1 MANKFGGRMKS
12 MLSARIGKIIFSVV
26 CVFIIGGIAFGV
38 NLWYQNYKYVDTNN
52 ASISAPLI
60 PVGALTPC
68 QIISLDVDYGTYVEK
83 GQSIAIV
90 GMPRSDNPANMQ
102 GLKDIPIGRTNIES
116 PVNGYIAAVWTYP
129 GAVVSQGQP
138 IVTVY
143 DISETWVI
151 ANITETEVYRIKPG
165 QEVEINVDS
174 LGGAKLKGHVEGIA
188 AATAATFSLLP
199 QNNTTANFIKVAQVV
214 PVKIAIEDPGNHL
227 LIPGT
232 SAEVKIAISSLNK

>member
-1 MANKFGGRMKS
+1 MANKLGGIMKS
-12 MLSARIGKIIFSVV
+12 MLSTRIGKIIFAVV
-26 CVFIIGGIAFGV
+26 CALVIGGAAFVV
-38 NLWYQNYKYVDTNN
+38 NLWYQNYKYVSTSN

-60 PVGALTPC
+60 SVGALTPC
-68 QIISLDVDYGTYVEK
+68 QIISLDADYGTYVEK

-102 GLKDIPIGRTNIES
+102 GLRDIPIGRTNIES

-129 GAVVSQGQP
+129 GAVISPGQP

-143 DISETWVI
+143 GVSETWVI
-151 ANITETEVYRIKPG
+151 ANITETDIYRIKPG

-174 LGGAKLKGHVEGIA
+174 LGGAVLKGHVEGIA

-214 PVKIAIEDPGNHL
+214 PVKIAIENPDNYI

-232 SAEVKIAISSLNK
+232 SAEVKIAIK